1 MHRTLNLCAQYVE
14 LSAQLRRL
22 GVEVRALLLG
32 MSAIA
37 ALAIGRAE
45 ARDTELLLSIS
56 EAVDYGELTNKV
68 GHEVAFFF
76 GSQRSATPIRSF
88 GEFVTNKKTNSVG
101 RPDKAACRW
110 AMLSALIQFRDR
122 AKSLG
127 GNAVI
132 GIVSYYKKQTTMS
145 DTDYICHAG
154 NIVAGVAL
162 KGTVVLLPP
171 GAVTSLPKGAA
182 R

>member
-1 MHRTLNLCAQYVE
+1 M
-14 LSAQLRRL
+14 
-22 GVEVRALLLG
+22 LLG
-32 MSAIA
+32 MTIIA
-37 ALAIGRAE
+37 ALTAGRAQ
-45 ARDTELLLSIS
+45 ARDTELMLSIS

-76 GSQRSATPIRSF
+76 GSQRSATPLRSF
-88 GEFVTNKKTNSVG
+88 GEYVTNRKTNSFG
-101 RPDKAACRW
+101 RPDMVACRW
-110 AMLSALIQFRDR
+110 AMLSALIQLRDR

-145 DTDYICHAG
+145 DTDYVCHAG
-154 NIVAGVAL
+154 NFVAGVAL

-171 GAVTSLPKGAA
+171 GAVTTVPRK
-182 R
+182 